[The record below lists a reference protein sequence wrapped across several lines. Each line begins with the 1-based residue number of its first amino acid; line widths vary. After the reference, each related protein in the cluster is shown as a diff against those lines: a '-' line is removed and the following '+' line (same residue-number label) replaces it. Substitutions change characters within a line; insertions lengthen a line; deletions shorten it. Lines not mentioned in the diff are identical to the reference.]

1 VRHHRLAP
9 LSFLSLPLGLYLV
22 WVIYPTFATMA
33 LAFTN
38 WDGISPTYDW
48 VGLAN
53 FERLFNDRVFWL
65 SLGNN
70 LRWVAVFV
78 TIPLALG
85 LSLALALNRNVRF
98 DRFLKIAY
106 YLPMVLAF
114 VVIGLV
120 WAWIYHPRQGLINS
134 TLFSLASIA
143 QSLGF
148 DVNPAAARRIGWLGD
163 PNLALWSIIAAATW
177 QHVGYVMILYLAGLK
192 TVNAELLDA
201 GQVDGASPWQ
211 LFRYVTFPQLAPVTT
226 IVLVI
231 TVIQSLRAF
240 DLVYVMT
247 RGGPFNSSNVLA
259 NFMYIE
265 AFMNY
270 NMGYGAAIAVVLFLI
285 SVGFIA
291 IYLYR
296 VVQQEER

>member
-1 VRHHRLAP
+1 MRHHPLAP
-9 LSFLSLPLGLYLV
+9 LGFLLLPLALYAV
-22 WVIYPTFATMA
+22 WVIFPTFATMA
-33 LAFTN
+33 MAFTD
-38 WDGISPTYDW
+38 WDGISAQWNW

-53 FERLFNDRVFWL
+53 FERLFADRVFWL

-78 TIPLALG
+78 TIPLAMG
-85 LSLALALNRNVRF
+85 LALALALNRNVRF
-98 DRFLKIAY
+98 DRFLKVAY

-114 VVIGLV
+114 VVIGLM
-120 WAWIYHPRQGLINS
+120 WAWIYHPRQGLVNN
-134 TLFSLASIA
+134 TLFHLYGFA

-148 DVNPAAARRIGWLGD
+148 DVNPLAARRIGWLGD
-163 PNLALWSIIAAATW
+163 PNLAMGSIIAAATW

-192 TVNAELLDA
+192 TVNTELLDA
-201 GQVDGASPWQ
+201 GEVDGASPWQ

-291 IYLYR
+291 AYLYR

>member
-1 VRHHRLAP
+1 MRHHPLAP
-9 LSFLSLPLGLYLV
+9 LSFLLLPLGLYVV

-33 LAFTN
+33 MAFTD
-38 WDGISPTYDW
+38 WDGISAQWNW

-53 FERLFNDRVFWL
+53 FERLFADRVFWL

-78 TIPLALG
+78 TIPLAMG
-85 LSLALALNRNVRF
+85 LALALALNRNVRF

-114 VVIGLV
+114 VVIGLM
-120 WAWIYHPRQGLINS
+120 WAWIYHPRQGLVNN
-134 TLFSLASIA
+134 TLFHLYGFA

-148 DVNPAAARRIGWLGD
+148 DVNPLAARRIGWLGD
-163 PNLALWSIIAAATW
+163 PNLAMGSIIAAATW

-192 TVNAELLDA
+192 TVNTELLDA

-211 LFRYVTFPQLAPVTT
+211 LFRYITFPQLAPVTT

-291 IYLYR
+291 AYLYR
-296 VVQQEER
+296 VVQEEER

>member
-1 VRHHRLAP
+1 VRHHPLAP
-9 LSFLSLPLGLYLV
+9 LSFLLLPLALYAV
-22 WVIYPTFATMA
+22 WVIYPTFATLT

-38 WDGISPTYDW
+38 WDGISPTSEW

-53 FERLFNDRVFWL
+53 FERLFADRIFWMSL
-65 SLGNN
+65 SNN
-70 LRWVAVFV
+70 LRWVAVFI
-78 TIPLALG
+78 TIPTALG
-85 LSLALALNRNVRF
+85 LTLALALNRNVRF

-114 VVIGLV
+114 VVIALL

-134 TLFSLASIA
+134 TLFHLYGFL

-148 DVNPAAARRIGWLGD
+148 DVNPLAARRIGWLGD
-163 PNLALWSIIAAATW
+163 PNLAMWSIIAAASW

-192 TVNAELLDA
+192 TVNTELLDA

-265 AFMNY
+265 AFLNY
-270 NMGYGAAIAVVLFLI
+270 NMGYAAAIAVVLFLI
-285 SVGFIA
+285 SIGFIA
-291 IYLYR
+291 VYLYR

>member
-1 VRHHRLAP
+1 MRHHPLAP
-9 LSFLSLPLGLYLV
+9 LSFLLLPLGLYAV
-22 WVIYPTFATMA
+22 WVVFPTFATMA
-33 LAFTN
+33 MAFTN
-38 WDGISPTYDW
+38 WDGISPTSEW

-53 FERLFNDRVFWL
+53 FERLFADRVFWM

-70 LRWVAVFV
+70 LRWVAVFI
-78 TIPLALG
+78 TIPTALG

-114 VVIGLV
+114 VVVGLM
-120 WAWIYHPRQGLINS
+120 WAWIYHPRQGLLNN
-134 TLFSLASIA
+134 TLFHLYGFA

-148 DVNPAAARRIGWLGD
+148 DVNPLAARRIGWLGD
-163 PNLALWSIIAAATW
+163 PNLAMGSIIAAATW

-192 TVNAELLDA
+192 TVNTELLDA

-211 LFRYVTFPQLAPVTT
+211 LFRFITFPQLAPVTT

-291 IYLYR
+291 VYLYR

>member
-1 VRHHRLAP
+1 M
-9 LSFLSLPLGLYLV
+9 SFLLLPLGLYVV

-33 LAFTN
+33 MAFTD
-38 WDGISPTYDW
+38 WDGISAQWNW

-53 FERLFNDRVFWL
+53 FERLFADRVFWL

-78 TIPLALG
+78 TIPLAMG
-85 LSLALALNRNVRF
+85 LALALALNRNVRF

-114 VVIGLV
+114 VVIGLM
-120 WAWIYHPRQGLINS
+120 WAWIYHPRQGLVNN
-134 TLFSLASIA
+134 TLFHLYGFA

-148 DVNPAAARRIGWLGD
+148 DVNPLAARRIGWLGD
-163 PNLALWSIIAAATW
+163 PNLAMGSIIAAATW

-192 TVNAELLDA
+192 TVNTELLDA

-211 LFRYVTFPQLAPVTT
+211 LFRYITFPQLAPVTT

-291 IYLYR
+291 AYLYR
-296 VVQQEER
+296 VVQEEER

>member
-1 VRHHRLAP
+1 
-9 LSFLSLPLGLYLV
+9 LSFLLLPLGLYAV
-22 WVIYPTFATMA
+22 WVVFPTFATMA
-33 LAFTN
+33 MAFTN
-38 WDGISPTYDW
+38 WDGISPTSDW
-48 VGLAN
+48 VGFAN
-53 FERLFNDRVFWL
+53 FERLFADRVFWM

-78 TIPLALG
+78 TIPTSMGLA
-85 LSLALALNRNVRF
+85 LALALNRNVRF

-114 VVIGLV
+114 VVIGLM
-120 WAWIYHPRQGLINS
+120 WAWIYHPRQGLLNN
-134 TLFSLASIA
+134 TLFHLYGFA

-148 DVNPAAARRIGWLGD
+148 DVNPLAARRIGWLGD
-163 PNLALWSIIAAATW
+163 PNLAMGSIITAATW

-192 TVNAELLDA
+192 TVNTELLDA
-201 GQVDGASPWQ
+201 GEVDGASPWQ

-291 IYLYR
+291 AYLYR

>member
-1 VRHHRLAP
+1 VRHRSLAP
-9 LSFLSLPLGLYLV
+9 LSFLLFPLGLYLV
-22 WVIYPTFATMA
+22 WVIYPTFASLA

-38 WDGISPTYDW
+38 WDGISPSPAW

-53 FERLFNDRVFWL
+53 FERLFADRVFWMSL
-65 SLGNN
+65 SNN

-78 TIPLALG
+78 TIPTVLG

-114 VVIGLV
+114 VVIGLM

-134 TLFSLASIA
+134 TLFHLYGFL
-143 QSLGF
+143 QSLGM

-163 PNLALWSIIAAATW
+163 PNLAMGSIIAAAAW

-192 TVNAELLDA
+192 TVNTELLDA

-265 AFMNY
+265 AFLNY
-270 NMGYGAAIAVVLFLI
+270 NMGYAAAIAVVLFLI
-285 SVGFIA
+285 SIGFIA

-296 VVQQEER
+296 VVQLEER

>member
-1 VRHHRLAP
+1 MRHHRLAP
-9 LSFLSLPLGLYLV
+9 LSFLLLPLGLYLV
-22 WVIYPTFATMA
+22 WVVYPTFATMV

-38 WDGISPTYDW
+38 WDGISPSYDW
-48 VGLAN
+48 VGFAN
-53 FERLFNDRVFWL
+53 FERLFGDRVFWR

-114 VVIGLV
+114 VVIGLI
-120 WAWIYHPRQGLINS
+120 WSWIYHPRQGLINS
-134 TLFSLASIA
+134 TLVGILSLV

-163 PNLALWSIIAAATW
+163 SDLAMWSIIAAATW

-259 NFMYIE
+259 NFMYLE

-270 NMGYGAAIAVVLFLI
+270 NMGYGAAIAVVLFVI

-291 IYLYR
+291 MYLYR

>member
-1 VRHHRLAP
+1 LRHHPLAP
-9 LSFLSLPLGLYLV
+9 LSFLLLPLGLYAV
-22 WVIYPTFATMA
+22 WVVFPTFATMA
-33 LAFTN
+33 MAFTN
-38 WDGISPTYDW
+38 WDGISPTSEW

-53 FERLFNDRVFWL
+53 FERLFADRVFWM

-70 LRWVAVFV
+70 LRWVAVFI
-78 TIPLALG
+78 TIPTALG

-114 VVIGLV
+114 VVVGLM
-120 WAWIYHPRQGLINS
+120 WAWIYHPRQGLLNN
-134 TLFSLASIA
+134 TLFHLYGFA

-148 DVNPAAARRIGWLGD
+148 DVNPLAARRIGWLGD
-163 PNLALWSIIAAATW
+163 PNLAMGSIIAAATW

-192 TVNAELLDA
+192 TVNTELLDA

-211 LFRYVTFPQLAPVTT
+211 LFRFITFPQLAPVTT

-291 IYLYR
+291 VYLYR

>member
-1 VRHHRLAP
+1 MRHHRLAP
-9 LSFLSLPLGLYLV
+9 LSFLLLPLGLYLV

-53 FERLFNDRVFWL
+53 FERLFADRVFWL

-78 TIPLALG
+78 TIPLAMG
-85 LSLALALNRNVRF
+85 LALALALNRNVRF
-98 DRFLKIAY
+98 DRFLKVAY

-114 VVIGLV
+114 VVIGLM
-120 WAWIYHPRQGLINS
+120 WAWIYHPRQGLLNN
-134 TLFSLASIA
+134 TLFHLYGFA

-148 DVNPAAARRIGWLGD
+148 DVNPLAARRIGWLGD
-163 PNLALWSIIAAATW
+163 PNLAMGSIIAAATW

-192 TVNAELLDA
+192 TVNTELLDA

-211 LFRYVTFPQLAPVTT
+211 LFRYITFPQLAPVTT

-291 IYLYR
+291 AYLYR
-296 VVQQEER
+296 VVQEEER

>member
-9 LSFLSLPLGLYLV
+9 LSFLLLPLGLYLV
-22 WVIYPTFATMA
+22 WVIYPTFATMV

-38 WDGISPTYDW
+38 WDGISPSYDW
-48 VGLAN
+48 VGFAN
-53 FERLFNDRVFWL
+53 FERLFGDRTFWR

-70 LRWVAVFV
+70 LRWVGVFV

-85 LSLALALNRNVRF
+85 LSLALVLNRDVRF
-98 DRFLKIAY
+98 DRFLKVAY

-114 VVIGLV
+114 VVIGLI

-134 TLFSLASIA
+134 TLVSLLTFA

-148 DVNPAAARRIGWLGD
+148 DVDPAAARRIGWLGD
-163 PNLALWSIIAAATW
+163 PNLAMWSIIAAATW

-192 TVNAELLDA
+192 TVNTELLDA

-291 IYLYR
+291 AYLYR

>member
-1 VRHHRLAP
+1 MRHHPLAP
-9 LSFLSLPLGLYLV
+9 LSFLLLPLGLYAV
-22 WVIYPTFATMA
+22 WVVYPTFATMA
-33 LAFTN
+33 MAFTN
-38 WDGISPTYDW
+38 WDGISPTSDW

-53 FERLFNDRVFWL
+53 FERLFSDRVFWM

-78 TIPLALG
+78 TIPTAMGLA
-85 LSLALALNRNVRF
+85 LALALNRNVRF

-114 VVIGLV
+114 VVIGLM
-120 WAWIYHPRQGLINS
+120 WAWIYHPRQGLLNN
-134 TLFSLASIA
+134 TLFHLYGFA

-148 DVNPAAARRIGWLGD
+148 DVNPLAARRIGWLGD
-163 PNLALWSIIAAATW
+163 PNLAMGSIIAAATW

-192 TVNAELLDA
+192 TVNTELLDA
-201 GQVDGASPWQ
+201 GMVDGASPWQ

-291 IYLYR
+291 AYLYR